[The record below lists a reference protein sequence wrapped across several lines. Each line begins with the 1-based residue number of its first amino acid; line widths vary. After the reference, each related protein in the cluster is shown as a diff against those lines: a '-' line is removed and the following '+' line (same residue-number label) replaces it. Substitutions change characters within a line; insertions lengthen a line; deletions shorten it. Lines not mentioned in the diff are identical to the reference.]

1 MPVKKKVAKFIA
13 MNDFDTILE
22 RIKEEARIKSMRQ
35 LAEII
40 GIKHQTIS
48 AAKKKGDFSVSWAYE
63 IEKKY
68 GLLTGW
74 IMTGEGPKR
83 IDDAAKHRKLEIL
96 NELEEWLGEEMKK
109 NPGRETWFEL
119 QMMDNFESFKKW
131 KRKRDEAK
139 DSGQDFPSSKVA

>member
-1 MPVKKKVAKFIA
+1 MKEILIR
-13 MNDFDTILE
+13 NDFDAVWG
-22 RIKEEARIKSMRQ
+22 RISETTGIKSLRQ
-35 LAEII
+35 LAVII
-40 GIKHQTIS
+40 DKKQPTIS
-48 AAKKKGDFSVSWAYE
+48 AAKAKGEFPAGWAYE

-96 NELEEWLGEEMKK
+96 NEVEEWLVEEMKK

-119 QMMDNFESFKKW
+119 QLMDNFESFKKW

-139 DSGQDFPSSKVA
+139 DSGQNFPSSKVA